1 MLTTSVD
8 GLWVLQAASG
18 IEQLCPELELRPLL
32 PRLDTKERALEH
44 PVAQELISIGAMD
57 ANGVVDQ
64 IILEWLTV
72 IARRD
77 VSLLVSVGTPGTPP
91 GYGPKVAL
99 CRFAQ
104 WWVCLERSDNVV
116 RLSALGVAHDEAS
129 AGDLVVGQV
138 EKLCGVAE
146 PAALRPVTL
155 PTEALLAGVRD
166 TASLRR
172 FLTGQGLDMEQCKLL
187 MQAADAQQSSHATIV
202 ALQAGAGPDETARFL
217 VGPGVVTIADTVA
230 GRICVENVVSAGHQY
245 QVAAPGS
252 RKSIAEAIVKLIRR
266 LPAGDDWYSH
276 RRVV

>member
-18 IEQLCPELELRPLL
+18 IEQLCPELQLRPLL

-44 PVAQELISIGAMD
+44 PVAQELIGINAMD
-57 ANGVVDQ
+57 ADGNVDQ

-77 VSLLVSVGTPGTPP
+77 VSLLVSVPALGARA
-91 GYGPKVAL
+91 AL

-104 WWVCLERSDNVV
+104 WWVSLERSDDNQV

-129 AGDLVVGQV
+129 AGDLVVGQI

-146 PAALRPVTL
+146 PAPLRPVTL
-155 PTEALLAGVRD
+155 STDELLASVRD
-166 TASLRR
+166 HASLRR
-172 FLTGQGLDMEQCKLL
+172 FLTGQRLDVEQCKLL
-187 MQAADAQQSSHATIV
+187 MMAADTEQSSQANIV
-202 ALQAGAGPDETARFL
+202 AIQAGAGPDEMARL
-217 VGPGVVTIADTVA
+217 AVGSDTVTIADTVA
-230 GRICVENVVSAGHQY
+230 GRICVENVESGGRRY
-245 QVAAPGS
+245 QVSAPGS
-252 RKSIAEAIVKLIRR
+252 RKAIADAVVKLIRR
-266 LPAGDDWYSH
+266 LPAGEEWYSH